1 MSIEDRR
8 SNEVDEDEESSQ
20 QEGKDWQKRLEQ
32 GRSSW
37 EGSNNLKKEDVKK
50 KDEMVQALKEFQAKT
65 GVNEEKYIKQLD
77 KCTKRS
83 QLNEMER
90 KFKKAGTKW
99 YRLQMEKSGLYEPL
113 DVREE
118 ASLNQEL
125 ESLTQAF
132 EGLPLY
138 GEFSMISTLNELQK
152 TIEVKKAFRKKL
164 KTQSKFIQSEYFR
177 RLGSLALVGSREQ
190 LLNNVLKELKDVE
203 DAPSAVQY
211 EFKKK
216 QKSAGVNKQTSV
228 IKKEVMEEYKRRSD
242 AYKKM
247 VLDNQDYFG
256 GEPTMTEFGK
266 IPAAAAEFMEWFED
280 RESFAEMDDAA
291 KKLPG
296 LIKERKKQIEKRD
309 KILENALP
317 KDREKLTRKTDLMRR
332 HELKEFMP
340 ELEQLV
346 RNNSIHT
353 AEYAT
358 TLLTARTMNVDLYE
372 PLERSINI
380 QKFKLNDLETQK
392 AKLLVAKEEIEDRAR
407 TVREYFALPSYLRDD
422 QRFLRVNA
430 IERDKILFEARE
442 RAYREQTHPF
452 DASHVDHMDGEEVQ
466 ETAEKLRSEEGEDVM
481 EDVMEEMKQ
490 EGLMKAADIQKNT
503 HEKIFGA
510 SKKAETHQETQKE
523 HYLRDLKYWVRMR
536 EDIKD
541 ESDVTTERERSKW
554 RYIQAANEAYDDGY
568 VFTSGGQVRHL
579 EEIEASDLQNG
590 GKLTEEK
597 LKRARYGEHVQV
609 KDKERKMA
617 RDPLEMIE
625 KLSAQELM
633 KLVLMAINK
642 LGKGHMKLSD
652 SNVQMLRN
660 SPNIQ
665 KEISARIIEME
676 MTHMEDS
683 EQLAA

>member
-8 SNEVDEDEESSQ
+8 SNDIDEDEESSQ

-32 GRSSW
+32 GRTSW
-37 EGSNNLKKEDVKK
+37 EGTNNLKREDVKK
-50 KDEMVQALKEFQAKT
+50 KDDMVQALKDFQAKT
-65 GVNEEKYIKQLD
+65 GVNEEKYIKQLE

-99 YRLQMEKSGLYEPL
+99 YRLQMEKSGLYDPL

-125 ESLTQAF
+125 DSLTKAF
-132 EGLPLY
+132 EGLPLH
-138 GEFSMISTLNELQK
+138 GEFSMISTLGELQK

-164 KTQSKFIQSEYFR
+164 KAQSKFIQSEYFR

-190 LLNNVLKELKDVE
+190 LLNNVLKELKEVE
-203 DAPSAVQY
+203 DAPSSVQY

-216 QKSAGVNKQTSV
+216 QKGANMNKQTSV

-256 GEPTMTEFGK
+256 GELTMTEFGK
-266 IPAAAAEFMEWFED
+266 IPEAAAEFMEWFED

-317 KDREKLTRKTDLMRR
+317 KDREKLIRKTNLMRR

-358 TLLTARTMNVDLYE
+358 TLLTARAMNVDLYE

-407 TVREYFALPSYLRDD
+407 VVREYFALPSYLRDD
-422 QRFLRVNA
+422 QHFLHSNA
-430 IERDKILFEARE
+430 IERDKILFDARE

-452 DASHVDHMDGEEVQ
+452 DASHVDHMDGDEIK
-466 ETAEKLRSEEGEDVM
+466 ETAEKLHGEKGEDVM
-481 EDVMEEMKQ
+481 EDVLEEMKQ
-490 EGLMKAADIQKNT
+490 EGVMKAADIQKNT

-510 SKKAETHQETQKE
+510 SKKAETYQETQKE

-579 EEIEASDLQNG
+579 EEIKAEDLEHG
-590 GKLTEEK
+590 GQLTQEK

-609 KDKERKMA
+609 RDREGKMA

-633 KLVLMAINK
+633 KLVLLAINK

-665 KEISARIIEME
+665 KEITARIIDME